1 MTSPRSSL
9 LVDLKILIHS
19 HFTFPG
25 AALPEAENFDM
36 DTVMDLVQEF
46 IANPDPYMEAFGVR
60 AKRHVEDLNR
70 SGFKQFPI
78 PFMGAEVGI
87 KYKDPAH
94 RDKGGEA
101 YVDIKDLA
109 SLVPQAKSR
118 AVQLHAKFD
127 GGASNADGLFTMEVD
142 YHFEHKDGS
151 GTEEGSMKV
160 VREKRGGMWHT
171 DIKTEAHP
179 FSGRH
184 IIPARINNMEFEIES
199 DRQTKLKGKY
209 VNAHMG
215 RDITW
220 DIVRQPGKN
229 IKAVITRGGVT
240 STIEGTLNKSGQ
252 DMDVTVKADIRGVKY
267 DGKVSVKTAADKTKV
282 DVLIKKGSEN
292 VLQMQSEVQIK
303 GSKFRLR
310 SKYSVMGGK
319 VAQGVFNAK
328 YQNNKLTFEADPYKL
343 DVELHLGTSIK
354 VEAFKDGQ
362 SMWTYETLREDKST
376 PAAIQWEANS
386 KMTLNPASKL
396 HKFIQDNYPFGAF
409 QTRTNNFKLFIDR
422 NNRNFILRKFKINFD
437 VVKDGQKVIDISGNT
452 VDSPYQFSFSAPNL
466 FERLNIAQNP
476 LTLTINH
483 QRGSFLI
490 IESNIAGGMKLDA
503 KQSPNAGTG
512 GRNIDIVTTK
522 GGVQMWKYSAVTS
535 KVNDANQLKVG
546 LKGDFELNPQ
556 SLLYRLVVSKYRIL
570 TPFAKRHSDLEF
582 FWDKKN
588 KNVVM
593 NKWYAKAQVTKDGA
607 KVADVLIS
615 TNQQPYKFHVF
626 LPSLLG
632 KLRSGMQEVDVDIAH
647 NPGTSLEM
655 KVNHAGAKFKGFK
668 IAKTGS
674 GSEREIEWNG
684 KKLGKGDFTL
694 TDKRFTTTQ
703 TLSNGKSLTTTITWK
718 NRWDSPNFLLDN
730 KVHVNLDGTER
741 KLDLNMDWGMSK
753 LPDMDLNT
761 PEDGHFKMTAVGQN
775 ARWGDYSINRDLQ
788 WGSTNRRLSLDLTG
802 DAEFGAGPLAAASPV
817 QTEVKLSFD
826 VNNADLNGKFMKV
839 YAGKEYSVVFQPGFT
854 MPSIKVGA

>member
-1 MTSPRSSL
+1 
-9 LVDLKILIHS
+9 
-19 HFTFPG
+19 
-25 AALPEAENFDM
+25 
-36 DTVMDLVQEF
+36 
-46 IANPDPYMEAFGVR
+46 
-60 AKRHVEDLNR
+60 
-70 SGFKQFPI
+70 
-78 PFMGAEVGI
+78 MG
-87 KYKDPAH
+87 
-94 RDKGGEA
+94 

-282 DVLIKKGSEN
+282 DVLIKKGSES

-328 YQNNKLTFEADPYKL
+328 YQNNKFTFEADPYKL

-422 NNRNFILRKFKINFD
+422 NNRNFLLRKFKINFD

-452 VDSPYQFSFSAPNL
+452 VNSPYQFSASAPNL

-476 LTLTINH
+476 ITLTINH

-522 GGVQMWKYSAVTS
+522 AGTQMWKYHAVTS

-556 SLLYRLVVSKYRIL
+556 SLLYKLVVSKYRIL
-570 TPFAKRHSDLEF
+570 TPFARRH
-582 FWDKKN
+582 
-588 KNVVM
+588 KNVIM
-593 NKWYAKAQVTKDGA
+593 NKFYAKAKVDKDGS

-615 TNQQPYKFHVF
+615 T
-626 LPSLLG
+626 
-632 KLRSGMQEVDVDIAH
+632 
-647 NPGTSLEM
+647 
-655 KVNHAGAKFKGFK
+655 
-668 IAKTGS
+668 
-674 GSEREIEWNG
+674 
-684 KKLGKGDFTL
+684 
-694 TDKRFTTTQ
+694 
-703 TLSNGKSLTTTITWK
+703 
-718 NRWDSPNFLLDN
+718 
-730 KVHVNLDGTER
+730 
-741 KLDLNMDWGMSK
+741 
-753 LPDMDLNT
+753 
-761 PEDGHFKMTAVGQN
+761 
-775 ARWGDYSINRDLQ
+775 
-788 WGSTNRRLSLDLTG
+788 
-802 DAEFGAGPLAAASPV
+802 
-817 QTEVKLSFD
+817 
-826 VNNADLNGKFMKV
+826 
-839 YAGKEYSVVFQPGFT
+839 
-854 MPSIKVGA
+854 

>member
-1 MTSPRSSL
+1 MGLERSPPPKTHTIMGLKQVLPL
-9 LVDLKILIHS
+9 LALAAACH
-19 HFTFPG
+19 G

-87 KYKDPAH
+87 KYKDPSN

-101 YVDIKDLA
+101 YVDIKELA
-109 SLVPQAKSR
+109 SLVPRAKSR
-118 AVQLHAKFD
+118 AVQIHANF
-127 GGASNADGLFTMEVD
+127 DGLFTMEVD
-142 YHFEHKDGS
+142 YHFGHKDGS
-151 GTEEGSMKV
+151 GTEEGSMKI

-179 FSGRH
+179 FSGRP

-199 DRQTKLKGKY
+199 DRATKLKGKY
-209 VNAHMG
+209 VNPNMG

-252 DMDVTVKADIRGVKY
+252 DMDITVKADIRGVKY
-267 DGKVSVKTAADKTKV
+267 DGKVSVKSAADKTKV
-282 DVLIKKGSEN
+282 DVLIKKGSES
-292 VLQMQSEVQIK
+292 VLQMSSEVQIK

-310 SKYSVMGGK
+310 SKYSIMGGK

-343 DVELHLGTSIK
+343 DIELNLGRSIK

-409 QTRTNNFKLFIDR
+409 QTRTNNFL
-422 NNRNFILRKFKINFD
+422 LRKFKINFD
-437 VVKDGQKVIDISGNT
+437 VVKDGNKVIDISGNT
-452 VDSPYQFSFSAPNL
+452 VDAPYQFSASAPNL

-476 LTLTINH
+476 LTMTINH

-490 IESNIAGGMKLDA
+490 IDTNIAGGMKLDA

-512 GRNIDIVTTK
+512 GRNIDIVATK
-522 GGVQMWKYSAVTS
+522 GGAMMWKYNAVTS

-556 SLLYRLVVSKYRIL
+556 SLLYKMVVSKYRIL
-570 TPFAKRHSDLEF
+570 TPFSKRHSDLEF

-593 NKWYAKAQVTKDGA
+593 NKFYAKAKIDKDGSN
-607 KVADVLIS
+607 VANVLIS
-615 TNQQPYKFHVF
+615 TNQKPYKFHVF
-626 LPSLLG
+626 LPALLG
-632 KLRSGMQEVDVDIAH
+632 KLRPGMQEVDVDFDH
-647 NPGTSLEM
+647 KPGTSLEM

-674 GSEREIEWNG
+674 GNEREITWNG
-684 KKLGKGDFTL
+684 KKLGKGDFTM
-694 TDKRFTTTQ
+694 TNKRFTTTQ

-761 PEDGHFKMTAVGQN
+761 PD
-775 ARWGDYSINRDLQ
+775 D
-788 WGSTNRRLSLDLTG
+788 
-802 DAEFGAGPLAAASPV
+802 
-817 QTEVKLSFD
+817 
-826 VNNADLNGKFMKV
+826 
-839 YAGKEYSVVFQPGFT
+839 
-854 MPSIKVGA
+854 